1 MSIPLNYL
9 NIHFDP
15 VITTSSSSSFYFKD
29 SFGLDAAAPE
39 ASPPS
44 GQGRTWGVFK
54 KLRESERNHTS
65 EEEQE
70 EQEGGRGGGLLRSV
84 LICIW
89 GCDVWREGRISKRW
103 SVERHTR
110 SRVSALREA
119 PRVQLTEAAFVWL
132 GNQRERERGR
142 ESKRRKRRRVERLL
156 VWSEWGRAAEWA
168 PSRSLFAHEQDN
180 FVLDLRFPTADDD
193 GFTVNE
199 RHCVFFFVFF
209 FLVDT
214 LWSFSHFCLS
224 CSTPPWFFGLL
235 LLVLRF
241 CCRRSSAYQLLD
253 GTCTLT
259 LSLIIFFFFFA
270 GSWVLIRWTWLV
282 NPLRSGPGRLAMMM
296 SLWERCLN
304 SRTVTRVLCF
314 YWVIMWMVCW
324 SFGTLENLNEWI
336 LQ

>member
-132 GNQRERERGR
+132 GNQREREREGEREQEEEEEESWEAFSLERVR
-142 ESKRRKRRRVERLL
+142 ESSRVSSISLSLCTWAGQLCFGSKISHRWRRWLHGKWKAL
-156 VWSEWGRAAEWA
+156 
-168 PSRSLFAHEQDN
+168 
-180 FVLDLRFPTADDD
+180 
-193 GFTVNE
+193 
-199 RHCVFFFVFF
+199 CFFFVFF

-214 LWSFSHFCLS
+214 LWSFPHFCLS

-259 LSLIIFFFFFA
+259 LSLIIFFFFLLAHEFSSAERDWWIRCALVLA
-270 GSWVLIRWTWLV
+270 GSRWWCHFEKD
-282 NPLRSGPGRLAMMM
+282 A
-296 SLWERCLN
+296 
-304 SRTVTRVLCF
+304 
-314 YWVIMWMVCW
+314 
-324 SFGTLENLNEWI
+324 
-336 LQ
+336 